1 MSSDRLSHADSCEIP
16 HVCLIGDL
24 CRILQ
29 VSRTTIE
36 KLRRHRAFPIPELPA
51 LDKRPRWSGDAV
63 RAFLASRQSAFQ
75 SRRRS
80 A

>member
-1 MSSDRLSHADSCEIP
+1 MERVTHRADEIP

-29 VSRTTIE
+29 ISRTTVE
-36 KLRRHRAFPIPELPA
+36 KLRRHGMFPIPELPA
-51 LDKRPRWSGDAV
+51 LDKRPRWSGAAV
-63 RAFLASRQSAFQ
+63 RAFLESKRQPQ
-75 SRRRS
+75 RWRRS